1 MHNKGKEVKIIGF
14 MEKVGAKIATKYGTV
29 TEGVYKGTQVA
40 LGNDPNKKVEF
51 ADRFEQIIFVDGT
64 EEKGRHN
71 INDEIVGVLINSQSV
86 NGLDVAVMFRD
97 EQKFMFVLEWK
108 KEDGFG
114 KDLLKQ
120 FLGAKKTNQTEKEKN
135 EDKYHHIKT
144 FVLSVF
150 TKLTPDSVDFLEDF
164 YQRHDIMDEISEKM
178 FSLLKERFGKSE

>member
-1 MHNKGKEVKIIGF
+1 MGF

-40 LGNDPNKKVEF
+40 LGNEPNKKVEF
-51 ADRFEQIIFVDGT
+51 TDRFEQIIFVDGT

-150 TKLTPDSVDFLEDF
+150 TKLTPDSVDFLENF